1 MEELH
6 KARKSEKHYW
16 NVQTKKDKTVK
27 RCLIRK
33 SMEGWYKENC
43 K

>member
-6 KARKSEKHYW
+6 KARKREKHYW

-27 RCLIRK
+27 RCLAY
-33 SMEGWYKENC
+33 ENKE